1 MSVRLKVLRT
11 TNGDNFTEGKFF
23 IDEVMNFYTIED
35 KDRELE
41 NGGIKVYGETAIP
54 KGMYRV
60 IISYSPR
67 FKKDLIEILNVPQ
80 FTGIRIHPM
89 NKAEQS
95 EGCIG
100 VGLTNE
106 RDDDNWIGHSRPTYE
121 RLHQKV
127 KEALERGELVT
138 LEVV

>member
-1 MSVRLKVLRT
+1 MKLKVLRT
-11 TNGDNFTEGKFF
+11 TEGDNFTEGKFF
-23 IDEVMNFYTIED
+23 INDVMKFYTIED
-35 KDRELE
+35 KDRKLE
-41 NGGIKVYGETAIP
+41 DGGVKVYGETAIP
-54 KGMYRV
+54 RGNYRA
-60 IISYSPR
+60 IISHSNR

-89 NKAEQS
+89 NRAEDS

-100 VGLTNE
+100 VGLTNTQ
-106 RDDDNWIGHSRPTYE
+106 DDDNWIGDSKKAYAE
-121 RLHQKV
+121 LHAEV